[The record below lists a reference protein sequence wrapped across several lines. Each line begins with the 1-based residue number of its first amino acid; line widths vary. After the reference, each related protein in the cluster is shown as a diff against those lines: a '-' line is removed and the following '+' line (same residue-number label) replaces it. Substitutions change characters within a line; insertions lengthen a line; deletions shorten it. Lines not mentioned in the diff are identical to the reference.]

1 MAESSDESAND
12 MSENGIDYNILQTI
26 HLLRNDCL
34 DMHLSEMYIVNV
46 LYNHMVTFYD
56 LSRNHV
62 VDNILA
68 YYEIEN
74 MDMYP
79 DVERYLTTIL
89 NDASTSGI
97 PDINVIQQDTSS
109 PEADDD
115 IGDIFDRVDD
125 IIIENGQGN
134 IRFTRMVVNSL
145 RFVSGTSP
153 PSHSSSPITRNNR
166 FEDVKVILRK
176 NELEKHE
183 PCRYSE
189 LNEETR
195 ATNNKCTICLEDFTD
210 QSCVR
215 KMDCNHVF
223 HKKCIDKW
231 LLEYNYKCPMCRKE
245 CGSYEPKL

>member
-1 MAESSDESAND
+1 MEPSGIDI
-12 MSENGIDYNILQTI
+12 SENAIDYNILQAI
-26 HLLRNDCL
+26 HLLRNDCIE
-34 DMHLSEMYIVNV
+34 MHLSEMHIVNV
-46 LYNHMVTFYD
+46 LYNHVCTIFD

-62 VDNILA
+62 VENILT
-68 YYEIEN
+68 YYELEN
-74 MDMYP
+74 IDAYQ
-79 DVERYLTTIL
+79 DVERYLTTML
-89 NDASTSGI
+89 NDTSTT
-97 PDINVIQQDTSS
+97 NEIQQDSS
-109 PEADDD
+109 PDVEDDD
-115 IGDIFDRVDD
+115 FGDIFDQVDD

-176 NELEKHE
+176 NELDKHE
-183 PCRYSE
+183 ACKYNT
-189 LNEETR
+189 LDDETR
-195 ATNNKCTICLEDFTD
+195 ATNNKCTICLDDFTE
-210 QSCVR
+210 QTSVR